1 VKSFAVRGAEAFR
14 RLGLARGLQ
23 VGLRTW
29 HIVAMAFALGGLASH
44 GTPHDVHAAMA
55 QSAWSG
61 VLLLW
66 AMIAWGS
73 LEITQG
79 AGWAVLLK
87 LALIGTGSVVPALRL
102 ELYVAATVVA
112 SIGSHM
118 PRAWRHLS
126 MSALAGAE
134 PQESGAQTGA
144 DPAAAGPSPRETRGA
159 GLVAAASGR
168 SVASPLKAG
177 QSSQDRA
184 GEREDGL

>member
-1 VKSFAVRGAEAFR
+1 VKSLTIRGPEAFR
-14 RLGLARGLQ
+14 RLGLARGVQ

-44 GTPHDVHAAMA
+44 GTQHDVHAAMA

-61 VLLLW
+61 VLLLG

-73 LEITQG
+73 LNITQG
-79 AGWAVLLK
+79 AGWAVLAK
-87 LALIGTGSVVPALRL
+87 LVLIGMGSAVPALRL

-126 MSALAGAE
+126 LSAVAGTE
-134 PQESGAQTGA
+134 SHESGARTGA
-144 DPAAAGPSPRETRGA
+144 DPAAAGVSPRETRDA
-159 GLVAAASGR
+159 GLVTARPGRSAAS
-168 SVASPLKAG
+168 PFKAG
-177 QSSQDRA
+177 QGIQERA
-184 GEREDGL
+184 REREDGS